1 MKKLL
6 AALLV
11 LGMMLMGVAAL
22 AEGDGYELALVTDV
36 GNIDD
41 QSFNQSS
48 YEGMVAYAEENGLTY
63 AYYRPSEDSDEARL
77 EQIHNAV
84 SNGAKVVILPGYLF
98 AASAG
103 EAQTTYPDVDFIV
116 LDTEPEGGN
125 TANTVSILY
134 QEEQAGFLAGYAVV
148 KDGYTKL
155 GYIGGMDVP
164 AVIRF
169 GYGFIQGAEYAAQE
183 MGVEVEMKYWYSY
196 SFNPSDDIKNKAA
209 SWYTEGTEVI
219 FSCGGGIYN
228 SVVAA
233 AEEGNG
239 KVVGVDS
246 DQAHVSETIITSAM
260 KDLPNSV
267 ILALTRLYD
276 NGGEWPEDM
285 AGVTQNLGA
294 ADNCVGL
301 PTAETSWRFNTFT
314 VDEYNAIYEQVKSGE
329 ITISNSID
337 EVPATTAVTVDV
349 QE

>member
-11 LGMMLMGVAAL
+11 LAMLLMGVAAL

-219 FSCGGGIYN
+219 FS
-228 SVVAA
+228 
-233 AEEGNG
+233 
-239 KVVGVDS
+239 
-246 DQAHVSETIITSAM
+246 T
-260 KDLPNSV
+260 L
-267 ILALTRLYD
+267 R
-276 NGGEWPEDM
+276 
-285 AGVTQNLGA
+285 
-294 ADNCVGL
+294 
-301 PTAETSWRFNTFT
+301 
-314 VDEYNAIYEQVKSGE
+314 
-329 ITISNSID
+329 
-337 EVPATTAVTVDV
+337 
-349 QE
+349 